1 MPCPT
6 NSGYYFALFP
16 LRGMVRF
23 IQELQIMTYSLFEE
37 FVSLDNLIRAF
48 QDVAEGKSENEE
60 FIIYSLNLEENLINL
75 QNRLVT
81 GIWRP
86 HNTVDFYIREP
97 KLRHISRPVIEDR
110 IVHHAILQV
119 IEEYLDDYFSQSSY
133 ACRKGRGTHAAVDKL
148 QMIYRSAIGRWGFD
162 FCVIKGDFR
171 KFFESI
177 NIDVLK
183 EMLSRLIA
191 DERLLSLIFLI
202 LDGFEG
208 KGLPIG
214 FLLSQGF
221 SNLVGS
227 IVDYFVTD
235 ILGVGKY
242 YIRYADDF
250 RIIVHTRQ
258 EAMAV
263 LYAVDDLVCN
273 KMHQSLSE
281 EKTEIVR
288 YSGGDTFCGY
298 VVCPHHLEAKRE
310 TVKRHERRIGKKMR
324 LYEEG
329 KITLQKVA
337 DSVHSAVDYLI
348 KTGARSEKIEN
359 AVLFLYK
366 NDIKTR
372 DFKKLISSLGLDKAV
387 NNPA

>member
-1 MPCPT
+1 M
-6 NSGYYFALFP
+6 L
-16 LRGMVRF
+16 
-23 IQELQIMTYSLFEE
+23 YSLFEE
-37 FVSLDNLIRAF
+37 FVSLDNLITAY
-48 QDVAEGKSENEE
+48 QDVAKGKSENEE
-60 FIIYSLNLEENLINL
+60 FMLYSLNLEENLINL
-75 QNRLVT
+75 QNGLIA
-81 GIWRP
+81 GNWRP

-119 IEEYLDDYFSQSSY
+119 IEEYLDKYISQASY

-148 QMIYRSAIGRWGFD
+148 QAIYRSAIGRWGFN

-177 NIDVLK
+177 NVDVLK
-183 EMLSRLIA
+183 NMLSRLIP
-191 DERLLSLIFLI
+191 DERLISLIFFI

-250 RIIVHTRQ
+250 RVIVHTRA
-258 EAMAV
+258 EAMNV
-263 LYAVDDLVCN
+263 LYAVDSLVCN

-281 EKTEIVR
+281 NKTKIVR
-288 YSGGDTFCGY
+288 YSGKDTFCGF
-298 VVCPHHLEAKRE
+298 VVRPHRLEAKSD

-324 LYEEG
+324 MYKERES
-329 KITLQKVA
+329 ITMQKVA
-337 DSVHSAVDYLI
+337 DSVHSAVDYLL
-348 KTGARSEKIEN
+348 KTGARSEVIEN
-359 AVLFLYK
+359 TVLFLYK
-366 NDIKTR
+366 NNINTR
-372 DFKKLISSLGLDKAV
+372 DFRKFLSSRGLDKAKT
-387 NNPA
+387 NPA

>member
-1 MPCPT
+1 M
-6 NSGYYFALFP
+6 
-16 LRGMVRF
+16 
-23 IQELQIMTYSLFEE
+23 QYSLFEE
-37 FVSLDNLIRAF
+37 FVSLDNLIAAY
-48 QDVAEGKSENEE
+48 QAVAEGKSENEE

-75 QNRLVT
+75 QNRLIAGT
-81 GIWRP
+81 WRP

-110 IVHHAILQV
+110 IVHHAILQI
-119 IEEYLDDYFSQSSY
+119 IEEYLDDYISQASY

-177 NIDVLK
+177 NVDVLK
-183 EMLSRLIA
+183 DMLSRLIP

-227 IVDYFVTD
+227 IVDYYVTD

-250 RIIVHTRQ
+250 RIIVHTRR
-258 EAMAV
+258 EAMNV
-263 LYAVDDLVCN
+263 LYAVDDLVCR

-281 EKTEIVR
+281 GKTKIVR
-288 YSGGDTFCGY
+288 YSGKDTFCGY
-298 VVCPHHLEAKRE
+298 VVCPHHLEAKKE

-324 LYEEG
+324 LYEG
-329 KITLQKVA
+329 GRITLQKVA

-348 KTGARSEKIEN
+348 KTDARSEKIEN
-359 AVLFLYK
+359 AVLMLY
-366 NDIKTR
+366 NEGIKTK
-372 DFKKLISSLGLDKAV
+372 DFKKLVTERGLK
-387 NNPA
+387 

>member
-1 MPCPT
+1 MPDRFGLFFLPFRIC
-6 NSGYYFALFP
+6 GAWRALNRNYRMP
-16 LRGMVRF
+16 
-23 IQELQIMTYSLFEE
+23 YSLFEE
-37 FVSLDNLIRAF
+37 FVSLDNLIAAY
-48 QDVAEGKSENEE
+48 QAVEKGKSENEE

-75 QNRLVT
+75 QNRLIAGT
-81 GIWRP
+81 WRP

-119 IEEYLDDYFSQSSY
+119 IEEYLDNYFSQSSY

-148 QMIYRSAIGRWGFD
+148 QMIYRSAIGRFGFD
-162 FCVIKGDFR
+162 FYVIKGDFR

-177 NIDVLK
+177 NVDVLK
-183 EMLSRLIA
+183 EMLSRLIP

-227 IVDYFVTD
+227 IVDYYVTD

-250 RIIVHTRQ
+250 RIIVHTRR
-258 EAMAV
+258 EAMNV

-281 EKTEIVR
+281 NKTKIVR
-288 YSGGDTFCGY
+288 YSGKDTFCGY

-324 LYEEG
+324 LYEG
-329 KITLQKVA
+329 GIITLQRVA
-337 DSVHSAVDYLI
+337 DSTHSAVDYLI
-348 KTGARSEKIEN
+348 KTDARSEKIEN

-372 DFKKLISSLGLDKAV
+372 DFKKLISSRGLDKAV
-387 NNPA
+387 DNPA